1 MSYAM
6 VAAGI
11 ATVVAAG
18 ASYYNNQQVAN
29 RQDQN
34 AAAALRQ
41 QGQLDQQTQA
51 KTNQLIQKDAQS
63 SPDAAKASLL
73 GQFMQVMQQN
83 KGHTNAPLAQ
93 VGNVSGA
100 YTKAANDAA
109 LGVSQYGNTNANLL
123 SSIDAPG
130 VQRQA
135 EAANL
140 SDYGGAVNELKRQSA
155 ADDFLMQMR
164 ARDIRPN
171 PWISAVGDMASAYAR
186 TGGAGFGG
194 GSVTPDSGGAFNG
207 ATGAGTYTGTGSTST
222 SWPGMNSKWGT

>member
-11 ATVVAAG
+11 ASVVAAG
-18 ASYYNNQQVAN
+18 ATYYNGQQVAH

-41 QGQLDQQTQA
+41 QGQLDQQTTA

-63 SPDAAKASLL
+63 TPDAAKANLL
-73 GQFMQVMQQN
+73 GQFMNVMQQN
-83 KGHTNAPLAQ
+83 KGRADAPLAQ

-109 LGVSQYGNTNANLL
+109 LGVSQYGNTNAGLL

-140 SDYGGAVNELKRQSA
+140 SEYGGAVNELKRQSA

-171 PWISAVGDMASAYAR
+171 PWLTAVGDMAGAYAK

-194 GSVTPDSGGAFNG
+194 SGAAAAGDGSFNG
-207 ATGAGTYTGTGSTST
+207 ATGAGTFTGAGSTST
-222 SWPGMNSKWGT
+222 SWPGMTSKWGT